1 MLFPHALRA
10 LDHRDFR
17 RFYVAQLLAL
27 VGGWMQAVAQA
38 WLGLQLT
45 GSPFKV
51 RLHSTPQFS
60 PILVFSLGTRALG
73 HRVPK
78 RAPLVPPQTM
88 PALPAL
94 PPPALVPAG
103 PVQNL

>member
-38 WLGLQLT
+38 WLVLQLT
-45 GSPFKV
+45 GSPF
-51 RLHSTPQFS
+51 RLGLISPPQFS
-60 PILVFSLGTRALG
+60 PILVFSAVPGAMADRLPQRPPLGAT
-73 HRVPK
+73 P
-78 RAPLVPPQTM
+78 TM
-88 PALPAL
+88 PASPAFPL
-94 PPPALVPAG
+94 AA
-103 PVQNL
+103 PVA